1 MPILAYKKPIGKGFK
16 MVYDWICLQGKEVG
30 VKKKVTLLLLV
41 VALGLFFTACSTVR
55 VDRVR
60 ATKNIDLSGE
70 WNDTDIR
77 QVSETLTKS
86 ALKGSWFSTFS
97 KANKRNPVVIV
108 GRFTN
113 MSSERIDTS
122 IITKKMESALIES
135 GKIVLV
141 SDSAEREFIRDE
153 RSDQQIY
160 ADPKTTKAL
169 AMETGADFMLLG
181 SVKTVVD
188 SEKNRSVKTYYV
200 SAQLVDLEST
210 RVVWLDES
218 TIKKVISRSPFSW

>member
-1 MPILAYKKPIGKGFK
+1 MIDYAY
-16 MVYDWICLQGKEVG
+16 QGKEVV
-30 VKKKVTLLLLV
+30 VKKRVHLLLLI
-41 VALGLFFTACSTVR
+41 VALAVFLTACSTVQ

-60 ATKNIDLSGE
+60 ATKNIDLSGD

-77 QVSETLTKS
+77 QVSEALTTS

-97 KANKRNPVVIV
+97 KSNKRNPVVIV

-122 IITKKMESALIES
+122 IITKKFESALIES
-135 GKIVLV
+135 GKIILV
-141 SDSAEREFIRDE
+141 SDSVEREFIRDE

-169 AMETGADFMLLG
+169 AMETGADFMLIG
-181 SVKTVVD
+181 SVKTVID

-218 TIKKVISRSPFSW
+218 TIKKVISRSAFSW

>member
-1 MPILAYKKPIGKGFK
+1 M
-16 MVYDWICLQGKEVG
+16 
-30 VKKKVTLLLLV
+30 KKKVTLLLLV